1 MHAGSSLQRLPLL
14 LLVAVATAGVLV
26 RAGYCCDADVGDAV
40 CCGCESDGGYDGGQ
54 LVPVTCR
61 PGMVCEQNMGGC
73 VTGYTSSMSSDTSF
87 GIGVGLGFGCASI
100 LGFAFWMICCRKT
113 SSTEPDEAAPLTSAT
128 PVIGTVLN
136 A

>member
-1 MHAGSSLQRLPLL
+1 MHAGSSLRRLPLL
-14 LLVAVATAGVLV
+14 LLLAVATAGVLV
-26 RAGYCCDADVGDAV
+26 RAGYCCGADVGDAV
-40 CCGCESDGGYDGGQ
+40 CCSCESGDGYSSGP
-54 LVPVTCR
+54 LSPVTCR
-61 PGMVCEQNMGGC
+61 SGTVCAQNMGC
-73 VTGYTSSMSSDTSF
+73 TTDDSSSMSSDTSF